1 MSFFDKVGN
10 FLGKASSTK
19 SESRTS
25 EQSRVDIPEWLRSS
39 VEPLYTKAGILGQ
52 GIANQSYS
60 RYQGPRVAQ
69 ANLGM
74 KQGIYGLNQAPNAGA
89 YTQPNVQKASYG
101 LTMRNLRGDNL
112 NGNPYLQDVI
122 NSTNRGVTDNYMK
135 SMRPQMDANLAR
147 QGAFGG
153 SGWASANRD
162 MESELARQ
170 LAENEGGMRYNN
182 YATERGYQ
190 QQAINDA
197 MGLQDQDLQRQ
208 GQRERAYQNQFS
220 ANQILQGIQQKEM
233 DINNEDFIEQRD
245 WLFRALNGLQGAT
258 DISSGV
264 YGQSGN
270 SSSTRRDRDSPI
282 STVGKLASIFAVP
295 GG

>member
-39 VEPLYTKAGILGQ
+39 VEPLYTKAGSLGQ
-52 GIANQSYS
+52 SIANQSYS
-60 RYQGPRVAQ
+60 RYQGPRVAP

-74 KQGIYGLNQAPNAGA
+74 KYGIAGLNRAPNSGA

-112 NGNPYLQDVI
+112 KGNPYLQDVI
-122 NSTNRGVTDNYMK
+122 NSTNRGVTENYMK

-153 SGWASANRD
+153 SGWATANRD

-220 ANQILQGIQQKEM
+220 ANQILQGIQQREM

-245 WLFRALNGLQGAT
+245 WLFRALQGLN
-258 DISSGV
+258 SSLAPMSSM
-264 YGQSGN
+264 YGQQSKGSGGG
-270 SSSTRRDRDSPI
+270 S
-282 STVGKLASIFAVP
+282 GLAGVM
-295 GG
+295 GGAGQLLSGWGAMK